1 MCPKRLD
8 ECAAPWPTQVR
19 VSTFAGDTLPAA
31 TAAFYVASR
40 KTIAAV
46 APRFTWTLA
55 QAWRATSNLGIKQ
68 TGTASLLLLDIASFH
83 MRVVSVEMV

>member
-1 MCPKRLD
+1 MR
-8 ECAAPWPTQVR
+8 
-19 VSTFAGDTLPAA
+19 TFAGDTLPAA

-55 QAWRATSNLGIKQ
+55 QAWRAASNLGIKQ

>member
-1 MCPKRLD
+1 MR
-8 ECAAPWPTQVR
+8 
-19 VSTFAGDTLPAA
+19 TFAGDTLPAA

-40 KTIAAV
+40 KTIAVVGPQFAQALV
-46 APRFTWTLA
+46 